1 MDEIRELGRIAE
13 IDEQSRNT
21 VNTEEELQALDRMLV
36 EILEEVMKGE

>member
-13 IDEQSRNT
+13 IDEQSRT
-21 VNTEEELQALDRMLV
+21 IENTEEELQALDRMLV